1 MLVKLIIPGAALFSV
16 LSSSCGPS
24 KKLQAA
30 NSEVSQLQTRN
41 AELEKN
47 YNTLKQESAEQ
58 KTSYEKLL
66 ADYGKYKQECEET
79 QEKLAVVREV
89 LTEEARTLEMVQD
102 KLDSA
107 LVDFKEKGVEVYYK
121 NGLVFVSMA
130 DNLLYK
136 SGSSVLGAE
145 GKKALAPLATVLKD
159 YPNLKVIVLGN
170 TDDVQFKKGSDNWTL
185 STERAN
191 GVVRTLRDDYK
202 VDPARL
208 TAAGKA
214 KYNPIAE
221 NTSAEGRAKNR
232 RTDIILN
239 PDIDRVWKTVRA
251 EQQ

>member
-1 MLVKLIIPGAALFSV
+1 MLLKLIIPGAALFSV
-16 LSSSCGPS
+16 LISSCGTN

-30 NSEVSQLQTRN
+30 YGEVSQLQARN

-47 YNTLKQESAEQ
+47 YNTAKQEATDQ
-58 KTSYEKLL
+58 KSSYEKLL
-66 ADYGKYKQECEET
+66 TDYGNYKKQCEET
-79 QEKLAVVREV
+79 QQKLATVQEV
-89 LTEEARTLEMVQD
+89 LTEEANTLQKVEE
-102 KLDSA
+102 KLEEA
-107 LVDFKEKGVEVYYK
+107 LIDFKEKGVDVYYK
-121 NGLVFVSMA
+121 DGLVYVSMA

-136 SGSSVLGAE
+136 SGSAVLGAE

-170 TDDVQFKKGSDNWTL
+170 TDDVLFKKGSDNWTL

-191 GVVRTLRDDYK
+191 GVVRTLRDDFK

-208 TAAGKA
+208 TAAGKG

>member
-1 MLVKLIIPGAALFSV
+1 MLQKLILPGVALFSV
-16 LSSSCGPS
+16 LISSCGTN

-30 NSEVSQLQTRN
+30 YTEVSQLQAKN
-41 AELEKN
+41 AELEKSL
-47 YNTLKQESAEQ
+47 NTVKQESADQ
-58 KTSYEKLL
+58 KTSYDKLQT
-66 ADYGKYKQECEET
+66 DYSNYKKQCEAT
-79 QEKLAVVREV
+79 QEKLATMQEV
-89 LTEEARTLEMVQD
+89 LTEEAKTLQAVQE

-107 LVDFKEKGVEVYYK
+107 LVDFKEKGVDVYYK

-136 SGSSVLGAE
+136 SGSAVLGAE
-145 GKKALAPLATVLKD
+145 GKKALAPLATVLQD

-170 TDDVQFKKGSDNWTL
+170 TDDVQVKKGGDNWSL

-191 GVVRTLRDDYK
+191 GVVRVLRDQYK
-202 VDPARL
+202 VDPVRL
-208 TAAGKA
+208 TAAGKG

-239 PDIDRVWKTVRA
+239 PDIERVWNSVRQ
-251 EQQ
+251 EQ